1 LTSSTTLAIHQSL
14 LRLQAG
20 EAAARGELIRVSQKR
35 VVVIARHMFRRFPRL
50 RAWEETD
57 DVVQNALLRLHRSLE
72 DISPATV
79 REFLGLA
86 SLQIRRT
93 LLDLTRSYF
102 GPEGLA
108 TKQAHGPG
116 DAPSTSWL
124 EAALVTGEPQSLEDW
139 ADFHEFVA
147 ALPEE
152 EREVFD
158 LLWYQGLTQ
167 AEAAE
172 VLGVSERSVRR
183 RWFSARERL
192 KSHGKSRHDKEP

>member
-1 LTSSTTLAIHQSL
+1 MATTTNVIRQCL

-20 EAAARGELIRVSQKR
+20 DAKAREELIHVSQKR
-35 VVVIARHMFRRFPRL
+35 VLIIARHEFRRFPRL

-72 DISPATV
+72 DVSPASA
-79 REFLGLA
+79 REFFGLA

-93 LLDLTRSYF
+93 LIDLTRHYF

-108 TKQAHGPG
+108 TKQAHAPG
-116 DAPSTSWL
+116 NAPSTSWL
-124 EAALVTGEPQSLEDW
+124 EAAIPTGEPQSLEDW
-139 ADFHEFVA
+139 VDFHELVA
-147 ALPEE
+147 ALPEP
-152 EREVFD
+152 EREVVD

-172 VLGVSERSVRR
+172 VLGISERSVRR
-183 RWFSARERL
+183 QWFSIRERL
-192 KSHGKSRHDKEP
+192 QTLWRKRHDTLP